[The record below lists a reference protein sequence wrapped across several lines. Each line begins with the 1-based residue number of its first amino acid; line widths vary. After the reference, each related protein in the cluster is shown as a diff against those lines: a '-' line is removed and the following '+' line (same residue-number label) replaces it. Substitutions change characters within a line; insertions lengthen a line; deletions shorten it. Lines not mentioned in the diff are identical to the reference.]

1 MKKYILFASA
11 CLLSL
16 NLFAQQDKPEKNY
29 LPEEG
34 DVTIGINAVPFL
46 RYLGSC
52 FSDAGNNTIYSH
64 EVGGVPAVEIPVVPG
79 LQNPTISIFGKYFLS
94 DQTALRLNVGIGIG
108 SDTQRGYVQ
117 DDAALA
123 SDPLSVAQV
132 EDSYKYRSS
141 GFSLAAGYEWRR
153 GGKRLQGFWGGQAV
167 VAYSNSKHFFSYGN
181 AITEANQSPSQTS
194 VVWDSPVSGQSVPSV
209 EPEPN
214 IGGNSR
220 LLQQND
226 GRSWTYGVGGFVG
239 VEYYIAP
246 KIAIGCEMSL
256 NLLWTTEGKSLQ
268 KSERF
273 NPDFNRVEENVR
285 WSEPG
290 GSAFRFGTE
299 NIGTSLY
306 VAFSF

>member
-34 DVTIGINAVPFL
+34 DVTIGINAIPFL
-46 RYLGSC
+46 KYLGNC
-52 FSDAGNNTIYSH
+52 FSDAGDNTINAKKI
-64 EVGGVPAVEIPVVPG
+64 GGVPSVGFPVAPG
-79 LQNPTISIFGKYFLS
+79 LQNPTISIFGKYFLT

-108 SDTQRGYVQ
+108 SKTQRKYVQ

-123 SDPLSVAQV
+123 ADPLSAAQV
-132 EDSYKYRSS
+132 EDSYKYRST
-141 GFSLAAGYEWRR
+141 GFSMAVGYEWRR

-167 VAYSNSKHFFSYGN
+167 VAYSNGKHFFNYGN
-181 AITEANQSPSQTS
+181 AITEINQTPSQTS
-194 VVWDSPVSGQSVPSV
+194 TVWDNPVSGQTVPTLN
-209 EPEPN
+209 PN
-214 IGGNSR
+214 IGNNSR

-290 GSAFRFGTE
+290 GSAFHFGTE

>member
-34 DVTIGINAVPFL
+34 DVTIGINAIPFL
-46 RYLGSC
+46 KYLGNC
-52 FSDAGNNTIYSH
+52 FSDAGNNTINATD
-64 EVGGVPAVEIPVVPG
+64 VGGVPSIGFPVAPG
-79 LQNPTISIFGKYFLS
+79 LQNPTISIFGKYFLT

-108 SDTQRGYVQ
+108 SKTQRKYVQ

-123 SDPLSVAQV
+123 ADPLSAAQV
-132 EDSYKYRSS
+132 EDSYKYRST

-167 VAYSNSKHFFSYGN
+167 VAYSNSKHFFNYGN
-181 AITEANQSPSQTS
+181 AITEINQTPSQTS
-194 VVWDSPVSGQSVPSV
+194 TVWDNPVSGQTVPTLN
-209 EPEPN
+209 PN
-214 IGGNSR
+214 IGNNSR

-290 GSAFRFGTE
+290 GSAFHFGTE

>member
-34 DVTIGINAVPFL
+34 DVTIGINAIPFL
-46 RYLGSC
+46 KYLGNC
-52 FSDAGNNTIYSH
+52 FSDAGDNTINAKKI
-64 EVGGVPAVEIPVVPG
+64 GGVPSVGFPVAPG
-79 LQNPTISIFGKYFLS
+79 LQNPTISIFGKYFLT

-108 SDTQRGYVQ
+108 SKTQRGYVP
-117 DDAALA
+117 DDAALVA
-123 SDPLSVAQV
+123 DPLSVAQV
-132 EDSYKYRSS
+132 EDSYKYRST

-167 VAYSNSKHFFSYGN
+167 VAYSNSKHFFNYGN
-181 AITEANQSPSQTS
+181 AITEINQTPSQTS
-194 VVWDSPVSGQSVPSV
+194 TVWDNPVSGQTVPTLN
-209 EPEPN
+209 PD
-214 IGGNSR
+214 IGNNSR

-290 GSAFRFGTE
+290 GSAFHFGTE

>member
-16 NLFAQQDKPEKNY
+16 NLFAPPDKPEKNY

-34 DVTIGINAVPFL
+34 DVTIGINAIPFL
-46 RYLGSC
+46 KYLGNC
-52 FSDAGNNTIYSH
+52 FSDAGNNTINATD
-64 EVGGVPAVEIPVVPG
+64 VGGVPSIGFPVAPG
-79 LQNPTISIFGKYFLS
+79 LQNPTISIFGKYFLT

-108 SDTQRGYVQ
+108 SKTQRGYAP
-117 DDAALA
+117 DDAALVA
-123 SDPLSVAQV
+123 DPLSVAQV
-132 EDSYKYRSS
+132 EDSYKYRST

-167 VAYSNSKHFFSYGN
+167 VAYSNSKHFFNYGN
-181 AITEANQSPSQTS
+181 AITEINQTPSQTS
-194 VVWDSPVSGQSVPSV
+194 TVWDNPVSGQTVPTLN
-209 EPEPN
+209 PD
-214 IGGNSR
+214 IGNNSR

-290 GSAFRFGTE
+290 GSAFHFGTE

>member
-34 DVTIGINAVPFL
+34 DVTIGINAIPFL
-46 RYLGSC
+46 KYLGNC
-52 FSDAGNNTIYSH
+52 FSDAGNNTINATD
-64 EVGGVPAVEIPVVPG
+64 VGGVPSIGFPVAPG
-79 LQNPTISIFGKYFLS
+79 LQNPTISIFGKYFLT

-108 SDTQRGYVQ
+108 SKTQRGYAP
-117 DDAALA
+117 DDAALVA
-123 SDPLSVAQV
+123 DPLSVAQV
-132 EDSYKYRSS
+132 EDSYKYRST

-167 VAYSNSKHFFSYGN
+167 VAYSNSKHFFNYGN
-181 AITEANQSPSQTS
+181 AITEINQTPSPTS
-194 VVWDSPVSGQSVPSV
+194 TVWDNPVSGQTVPTLN
-209 EPEPN
+209 PN
-214 IGGNSR
+214 IGNNSR

-290 GSAFRFGTE
+290 GSAFHFGTE

>member
-34 DVTIGINAVPFL
+34 DVTIGINAIPFL
-46 RYLGSC
+46 KYLGNC
-52 FSDAGNNTIYSH
+52 FSDAGDNTINAKKI
-64 EVGGVPAVEIPVVPG
+64 GGVPSVGFPVAPG
-79 LQNPTISIFGKYFLS
+79 LQNPTISIFGKYFLT

-108 SDTQRGYVQ
+108 SKTQRKYVQ

-123 SDPLSVAQV
+123 ADPLSAAQV
-132 EDSYKYRSS
+132 EDSYKYRST

-167 VAYSNSKHFFSYGN
+167 VAYSNSKHFFNYGN
-181 AITEANQSPSQTS
+181 AITEINQTPSPSQTS
-194 VVWDSPVSGQSVPSV
+194 TVWDNPVSGQTVPTLN
-209 EPEPN
+209 PN
-214 IGGNSR
+214 IGNNSR

-290 GSAFRFGTE
+290 GSAFHFGTE

>member
-34 DVTIGINAVPFL
+34 DVTIGINAIPFL
-46 RYLGSC
+46 KYLGNC
-52 FSDAGNNTIYSH
+52 FSDAGNNTINATD
-64 EVGGVPAVEIPVVPG
+64 VGGVLSIGFPVAPG
-79 LQNPTISIFGKYFLS
+79 LQNPTISIFGKYFLT

-108 SDTQRGYVQ
+108 SKTQRGYAP
-117 DDAALA
+117 DDAALVA
-123 SDPLSVAQV
+123 DPLSVAQV
-132 EDSYKYRSS
+132 EDSYKYRST

-167 VAYSNSKHFFSYGN
+167 VAYSNSKHFFNYGN
-181 AITEANQSPSQTS
+181 AITEINQTPSQTS
-194 VVWDSPVSGQSVPSV
+194 TVWDNPVSGQTVPTLN
-209 EPEPN
+209 PN
-214 IGGNSR
+214 IGNNSR

-290 GSAFRFGTE
+290 GSAFHFGTE

>member
-1 MKKYILFASA
+1 M
-11 CLLSL
+11 LSL

-34 DVTIGINAVPFL
+34 DVTIGINAIPFL
-46 RYLGSC
+46 KYLGNC
-52 FSDAGNNTIYSH
+52 FSDAGNNTINATD
-64 EVGGVPAVEIPVVPG
+64 VGGVPSIGFPVAPG
-79 LQNPTISIFGKYFLS
+79 LQNPTISIFGKYFLT

-108 SDTQRGYVQ
+108 SKTQRGYAP
-117 DDAALA
+117 DDAALVA
-123 SDPLSVAQV
+123 DPLSVAQV
-132 EDSYKYRSS
+132 EDSYKYRST

-167 VAYSNSKHFFSYGN
+167 VAYSNSKHFFNYGN
-181 AITEANQSPSQTS
+181 AITEINQTPSQTS
-194 VVWDSPVSGQSVPSV
+194 TVWDNPVSGQTVPTLN
-209 EPEPN
+209 PN
-214 IGGNSR
+214 IGNNSR

-290 GSAFRFGTE
+290 GSAFHFGTE

>member
-34 DVTIGINAVPFL
+34 DVTIGINAIPFL
-46 RYLGSC
+46 KYLGNC
-52 FSDAGNNTIYSH
+52 FSDAGNNTINATD
-64 EVGGVPAVEIPVVPG
+64 VGGVPSIGFPVAPG
-79 LQNPTISIFGKYFLS
+79 LQNPTISIFGKYFLT

-108 SDTQRGYVQ
+108 SKTQRGYAP
-117 DDAALA
+117 DDAALVA
-123 SDPLSVAQV
+123 DPLSVAQV
-132 EDSYKYRSS
+132 EDSYKYRST

-167 VAYSNSKHFFSYGN
+167 VAYSNSKHFFNYSN
-181 AITEANQSPSQTS
+181 AITEINQTPSQTS
-194 VVWDSPVSGQSVPSV
+194 TVWDNPVSGQTVPTLN
-209 EPEPN
+209 PN
-214 IGGNSR
+214 IGNNSR

-290 GSAFRFGTE
+290 GSAFHFGTE

>member
-34 DVTIGINAVPFL
+34 DVTIGINAIPFL
-46 RYLGSC
+46 KYLGNC
-52 FSDAGNNTIYSH
+52 FSDAGDNTINAKKI
-64 EVGGVPAVEIPVVPG
+64 GGVPSVGFPVAPG
-79 LQNPTISIFGKYFLS
+79 LQNPTISIFGKYFLT

-108 SDTQRGYVQ
+108 SKTQRRYAP
-117 DDAALA
+117 DNAALVA
-123 SDPLSVAQV
+123 DPLSVAQV
-132 EDSYKYRSS
+132 EDSYKYRST

-167 VAYSNSKHFFSYGN
+167 VAYSNSKHFFNYGN
-181 AITEANQSPSQTS
+181 AITEINQTPSQTT
-194 VVWDSPVSGQSVPSV
+194 VWDNPVSGQTVPTLN
-209 EPEPN
+209 PN
-214 IGGNSR
+214 IGNNSR

-290 GSAFRFGTE
+290 GSAFHFGTE

>member
-46 RYLGSC
+46 KYLGNC
-52 FSDAGNNTIYSH
+52 FSNAGNNTINSS
-64 EVGGVPAVEIPVVPG
+64 EVGGVPSVGFPVTPG

-123 SDPLSVAQV
+123 ADPLSVAQV

-167 VAYSNSKHFFSYGN
+167 VAYSNSKHFFNYGN
-181 AITEANQSPSQTS
+181 AITEANQTPSKTS
-194 VVWDSPVSGQSVPSV
+194 VVWDSQVSGQSVPSV
-209 EPEPN
+209 NPN
-214 IGGNSR
+214 IGNNSR

-256 NLLWTTEGKSLQ
+256 NLLWTTEGRSLQ

-290 GSAFRFGTE
+290 GSAFHFGTE

>member
-34 DVTIGINAVPFL
+34 DVTIGINAIPFL
-46 RYLGSC
+46 KYLGNC
-52 FSDAGNNTIYSH
+52 FSDAGNNTINATD
-64 EVGGVPAVEIPVVPG
+64 VGGVPSIGFPVAPG
-79 LQNPTISIFGKYFLS
+79 LQNPTISIFGKYFLT

-108 SDTQRGYVQ
+108 SKTQRGYAP
-117 DDAALA
+117 DDAASVA
-123 SDPLSVAQV
+123 DPLSVAQV
-132 EDSYKYRSS
+132 EDSYKYRST

-167 VAYSNSKHFFSYGN
+167 VAYSNSKHFFNYGN
-181 AITEANQSPSQTS
+181 AITEINQTPSQTS
-194 VVWDSPVSGQSVPSV
+194 TVWDNPVSGQTVPTLN
-209 EPEPN
+209 PN
-214 IGGNSR
+214 IRNNSR

-290 GSAFRFGTE
+290 GSAFHFGTE

>member
-34 DVTIGINAVPFL
+34 DVTIGINAIPFL
-46 RYLGSC
+46 KYLGNC
-52 FSDAGNNTIYSH
+52 FSDAGNNTINATD
-64 EVGGVPAVEIPVVPG
+64 VGGVPSIGFPVAPG
-79 LQNPTISIFGKYFLS
+79 LQNPTISIFGKYFLT

-108 SDTQRGYVQ
+108 SKTQRGYAP
-117 DDAALA
+117 DDAALVA
-123 SDPLSVAQV
+123 DPLSVAQV
-132 EDSYKYRSS
+132 EDSYKYRST

-167 VAYSNSKHFFSYGN
+167 VAYSNSKHFFNYGN
-181 AITEANQSPSQTS
+181 AITEINQTPSQTS
-194 VVWDSPVSGQSVPSV
+194 TVWDNPVSGQTVPTLN
-209 EPEPN
+209 PN
-214 IGGNSR
+214 IGNNSR

-273 NPDFNRVEENVR
+273 NPDFNCVEENVR

-290 GSAFRFGTE
+290 GSAFHFGTE

>member
-1 MKKYILFASA
+1 M
-11 CLLSL
+11 LSL

-34 DVTIGINAVPFL
+34 DVTIGINAIPFL
-46 RYLGSC
+46 KYLGNC
-52 FSDAGNNTIYSH
+52 FSDAGNNTINATD
-64 EVGGVPAVEIPVVPG
+64 VGGVPSIGFPVAPG
-79 LQNPTISIFGKYFLS
+79 LQNPTISIFGKYFLT

-108 SDTQRGYVQ
+108 SKTQRGYAP
-117 DDAALA
+117 DDATLVA
-123 SDPLSVAQV
+123 DPLSVAQV
-132 EDSYKYRSS
+132 EDSYKYRST

-167 VAYSNSKHFFSYGN
+167 VAYSNSKHFFNYGN
-181 AITEANQSPSQTS
+181 AITEINQTPSQTS
-194 VVWDSPVSGQSVPSV
+194 TVWDNPVSGQTVPTLN
-209 EPEPN
+209 PN
-214 IGGNSR
+214 IGNNSR

-290 GSAFRFGTE
+290 GSAFHFGTE

>member
-34 DVTIGINAVPFL
+34 DVTIGINAIPFL
-46 RYLGSC
+46 KYLGNC
-52 FSDAGNNTIYSH
+52 FSDAGDNTINAKKI
-64 EVGGVPAVEIPVVPG
+64 GGVPSVGFPVAPG
-79 LQNPTISIFGKYFLS
+79 LQNPTISIFGKYFLT

-108 SDTQRGYVQ
+108 SKTQRRYAP
-117 DDAALA
+117 DNAALVA
-123 SDPLSVAQV
+123 DPLSVAQV
-132 EDSYKYRSS
+132 EDSYKYRST

-167 VAYSNSKHFFSYGN
+167 VAYSNSKHFFNYGN
-181 AITEANQSPSQTS
+181 AITEINQTLQTS
-194 VVWDSPVSGQSVPSV
+194 TVWDNPVSGQTVPTLN
-209 EPEPN
+209 PN
-214 IGGNSR
+214 IGNNSR

-290 GSAFRFGTE
+290 GSAFHFGTE

>member
-34 DVTIGINAVPFL
+34 DVTIGINAIPFL
-46 RYLGSC
+46 KYLGNC
-52 FSDAGNNTIYSH
+52 FSDAGNNTINATD
-64 EVGGVPAVEIPVVPG
+64 VGGVPSIGFPVAPG
-79 LQNPTISIFGKYFLS
+79 LQNPTISIFGKYFLT

-108 SDTQRGYVQ
+108 SKTQRGYAP
-117 DDAALA
+117 DDAALVA
-123 SDPLSVAQV
+123 DPLSVAQV
-132 EDSYKYRSS
+132 EDSYKYRST

-167 VAYSNSKHFFSYGN
+167 VAYSNSKHFFNYGN
-181 AITEANQSPSQTS
+181 AITEINQTPSQTS
-194 VVWDSPVSGQSVPSV
+194 TVWDNPVSGQTVPTLN
-209 EPEPN
+209 PN
-214 IGGNSR
+214 IRNNSR

-290 GSAFRFGTE
+290 GSAFHFGTE

>member
-34 DVTIGINAVPFL
+34 DVTIGINAIPFL
-46 RYLGSC
+46 KYLGNC
-52 FSDAGNNTIYSH
+52 FSDAGDNTINAKKI
-64 EVGGVPAVEIPVVPG
+64 GGVPSVGFPVAPG
-79 LQNPTISIFGKYFLS
+79 LQNPTISIFGKYFLT

-108 SDTQRGYVQ
+108 SKTQRKYVQ

-123 SDPLSVAQV
+123 ADPLSAAQV
-132 EDSYKYRSS
+132 EDSYKYRST
-141 GFSLAAGYEWRR
+141 GFSMAAGYEWRR

-167 VAYSNSKHFFSYGN
+167 VAYSNSKHFFNYGN
-181 AITEANQSPSQTS
+181 AITEINQTPSPST
-194 VVWDSPVSGQSVPSV
+194 VWDNPVSGQTVPTLN
-209 EPEPN
+209 PN
-214 IGGNSR
+214 IGNNSR

-290 GSAFRFGTE
+290 GSAFHFGTE

>member
-11 CLLSL
+11 CLFSL

-34 DVTIGINAVPFL
+34 DVTIGINAIPFL
-46 RYLGSC
+46 KYLGNC
-52 FSDAGNNTIYSH
+52 FSDAGNNTINATD
-64 EVGGVPAVEIPVVPG
+64 VGGVPSIGFPVAPG
-79 LQNPTISIFGKYFLS
+79 LQNPTISIFGKYFLT

-108 SDTQRGYVQ
+108 SKTQRGYAP
-117 DDAALA
+117 DDAALVA
-123 SDPLSVAQV
+123 DPLSVAQV
-132 EDSYKYRSS
+132 EDSYKYRST

-167 VAYSNSKHFFSYGN
+167 VAYSNSKHFFNYGN
-181 AITEANQSPSQTS
+181 AITEINQTPSQTS
-194 VVWDSPVSGQSVPSV
+194 TVWDNPVSGQTVPTLN
-209 EPEPN
+209 PN
-214 IGGNSR
+214 IGNNSR

-290 GSAFRFGTE
+290 GSAFHFGTE